1 MTYDINF
8 HNLKKDIN
16 SGKQLVLFLGAG
28 VNFSKDV
35 KLLWEDLINPLME
48 ISLMK
53 IASDKGMDR
62 QELLDLYDVFEIDS
76 SENLDKEKGYHKVKM
91 SVAYEYSPQIKA
103 MLVKSILKDQYI
115 ASFQRQIYSQCNRTV
130 LRVAF
135 ENSYKLE
142 ENEPFKKEGD
152 FYSLYS
158 VARMILLNPHV
169 RAVVTYNYDNFLTH
183 AIRILQSDI
192 GYYFSKKE
200 QAFLKERYR
209 RQGDKEIKI
218 VDIYGEAKPNFFET
232 GTVFVYHPHGY
243 IPSPNESDNLDGSHI
258 IMSLDEYCDNT
269 AKVYAW
275 DNDTQVHLLSHYTCL
290 FIGSSISELTTQRM
304 LHYAKANG
312 NHNNIYYLSG
322 KPTKDEKVFSDR
334 CDRIRKN
341 LSTLKVHYYN
351 TCGLTNV
358 ICPNGFN
365 QLFRDVN
372 TLISDYAD
380 SLLTNWYKKNS

>member
-1 MTYDINF
+1 MTYDINL

-16 SGKQLVLFLGAG
+16 NGKQLVLFLGAG

-53 IASDKGMDR
+53 IASDKGMNR

-76 SENLDKEKGYHKVKM
+76 SEDLDKEKGYHKVKM

-130 LRVAF
+130 LREAF
-135 ENSYKLE
+135 ENSYRLE
-142 ENEPFKKEGD
+142 DNEPFKKEGD

-158 VARMILLNPHV
+158 VARMILLNPHI

-218 VDIYGEAKPNFFET
+218 VDIYGEAKPDFFET

-243 IPSPNESDNLDGSHI
+243 IPSPNESDNLDESHI

-322 KPTKDEKVFSDR
+322 KPTKDEKTYSDR

-380 SLLTNWYKKNS
+380 LLLTNWYKKNI

>member
-130 LRVAF
+130 LREAF

-258 IMSLDEYCDNT
+258 IMSLDEYCENT

-358 ICPNGFN
+358 ICPKGFN